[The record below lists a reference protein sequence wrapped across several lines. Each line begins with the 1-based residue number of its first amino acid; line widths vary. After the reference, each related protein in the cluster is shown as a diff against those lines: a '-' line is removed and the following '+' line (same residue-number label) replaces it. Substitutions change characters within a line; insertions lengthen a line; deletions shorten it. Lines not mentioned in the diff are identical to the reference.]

1 MTRLLTLLML
11 VGLLLPNFAVAEDE
25 YKQVTITVPE
35 PKISVTFY
43 AYTSFAPF
51 YETAPTKIVRLPESK
66 FFTLFWRDVDGSNY
80 GLVVNPSGTKA
91 IAMIEY
97 GIELGT
103 IDNYII
109 NEAGYTKWTTRT
121 ELIQRLI
128 ELEEEG
134 AKGKQSI

>member
-43 AYTSFAPF
+43 AYTAFHPF
-51 YETAPTKIVRLPESK
+51 YKTGPTKIVKLPESE
-66 FFTLFWRDVDGSNY
+66 FFTLFWRDVDGFNY
-80 GLVVNPSGTKA
+80 GLVVDPLGTKA
-91 IAMIEY
+91 IAMVEY
-97 GIELGT
+97 DIELGT

-109 NEAGYTKWTTRT
+109 NEAGYTKWTTRAK
-121 ELIQRLI
+121 LIQRLI
-128 ELEEEG
+128 ELEEKG
-134 AKGKQSI
+134 IKGKQSI